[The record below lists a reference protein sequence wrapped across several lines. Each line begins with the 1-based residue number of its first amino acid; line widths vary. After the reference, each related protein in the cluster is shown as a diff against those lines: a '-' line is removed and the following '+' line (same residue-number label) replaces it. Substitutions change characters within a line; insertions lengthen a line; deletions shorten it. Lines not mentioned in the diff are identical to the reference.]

1 MAKTP
6 TVKSE
11 KHLQTACVNFA
22 KRCIEGPHLVIA
34 FDRSQAQTPEQ
45 HMWEKARGIL
55 AGCPDTAILIPG
67 KSVWIELKRPGG
79 KLSEQQR
86 IVGEQLIAAGHSW
99 QWTDSVTGYWKCLQ
113 TAGVPMQRSA
123 EIMAMDFDARLAA
136 KAMASPTPTRTRQPR
151 AEKPSVA
158 QVRRAEAFRAK
169 LFRP

>member
-1 MAKTP
+1 M
-6 TVKSE
+6 
-11 KHLQTACVNFA
+11 
-22 KRCIEGPHLVIA
+22 
-34 FDRSQAQTPEQ
+34 
-45 HMWEKARGIL
+45 
-55 AGCPDTAILIPG
+55 
-67 KSVWIELKRPGG
+67 WIELKRPGG

-86 IVGEQLIAAGHSW
+86 IVGEQIIAAGHSW

-113 TAGVPMQRSA
+113 NAGVPMQRSA